1 VANALLLGGRAL
13 SVESVSVHM
22 NWRVMIKIRYVDPNK
37 ISPGLH
43 AAVECHGRSTTV
55 YLLCGLRPQQ
65 RQAAFRRLRMSA
77 RMGYCPALPAPQ
89 LAFARFKDR
98 IRTGLGQAG
107 AVVRSHPAA
116 STVPFML
123 VSAGAIGFLL
133 LAAVSTG
140 AHPGPR
146 TGPLAAAPRSAQAE
160 GAGGGGGVEGTGA
173 SANAA
178 QVPRA
183 PAGPVE
189 AGPASAGTV
198 PAGTVPASPAPAGA
212 GPSAG
217 LPPLPGGLMPAAR
230 EGPDTQLLAPAPRES
245 IGVAAFTSEVVSPRR
260 MAAGSTLTRTRSRTR
275 TGSESGGS
283 LSAAPAAQAP
293 RPSPSAP

>member
-1 VANALLLGGRAL
+1 
-13 SVESVSVHM
+13 M

-116 STVPFML
+116 STVPLML

-133 LAAVSTG
+133 LATVSAG

-146 TGPLAAAPRSAQAE
+146 TPGPLAAAPRPAQAE
-160 GAGGGGGVEGTGA
+160 GAGGGGGAEGPAA

-178 QVPRA
+178 PVPRA
-183 PAGPVE
+183 PAGRVE
-189 AGPASAGTV
+189 AGHVS
-198 PAGTVPASPAPAGA
+198 ASPAPAA

-217 LPPLPGGLMPAAR
+217 LPPLPGGLIPAAR
-230 EGPDTQLLAPAPRES
+230 EGPDSELLAPAPRES

-260 MAAGSTLTRTRSRTR
+260 MAASSTLTRTRDS
-275 TGSESGGS
+275 TGARDSTGTGDSTSTGTGDTE
-283 LSAAPAAQAP
+283 
-293 RPSPSAP
+293 

>member
-1 VANALLLGGRAL
+1 
-13 SVESVSVHM
+13 
-22 NWRVMIKIRYVDPNK
+22 MIKIRYVDPNK

-107 AVVRSHPAA
+107 AVFRSHPAA
-116 STVPFML
+116 STVPLML

-140 AHPGPR
+140 AHPGSRAP
-146 TGPLAAAPRSAQAE
+146 GQLAAAPPGPAQAE
-160 GAGGGGGVEGTGA
+160 GAGGADGTAA

-178 QVPRA
+178 PVPRA
-183 PAGPVE
+183 PASLVPPSRS
-189 AGPASAGTV
+189 PASTVPGGTV
-198 PAGTVPASPAPAGA
+198 PAGTVPAGGA
-212 GPSAG
+212 SAG
-217 LPPLPGGLMPAAR
+217 LPPLPGGLIPAAR
-230 EGPDTQLLAPAPRES
+230 EGPASELLAPAPRES

-260 MAAGSTLTRTRSRTR
+260 TAATVTRTRNSVS
-275 TGSESGGS
+275 TGTSDTESGGR
-283 LSAAPAAQAP
+283 LGSAPAPAARAP
-293 RPSPSAP
+293 RLRPSRTSSAP

>member
-1 VANALLLGGRAL
+1 
-13 SVESVSVHM
+13 
-22 NWRVMIKIRYVDPNK
+22 MIKIRYVDPNK

-89 LAFARFKDR
+89 LAFARFTDR

-116 STVPFML
+116 STVPLML

-133 LAAVSTG
+133 LATVSTG

-146 TGPLAAAPRSAQAE
+146 TPGPLAAAPRPAQAE
-160 GAGGGGGVEGTGA
+160 GSGGGGGGAEGTA
-173 SANAA
+173 APANAA
-178 QVPRA
+178 LVPRA
-183 PAGPVE
+183 PGGPVP
-189 AGPASAGTV
+189 GSPVPGSPVPANPV
-198 PAGTVPASPAPAGA
+198 PAGG

-217 LPPLPGGLMPAAR
+217 LPALPGGLIPAAL
-230 EGPDTQLLAPAPRES
+230 EGPDSELLTPAPRES
-245 IGVAAFTSEVVSPRR
+245 IGVAAFTSDVVSPRR
-260 MAAGSTLTRTRSRTR
+260 TAARGPVTRTRNSVG
-275 TGSESGGS
+275 TGVSVGTGDTASGGR
-283 LSAAPAAQAP
+283 LGSAPAPAARAP
-293 RPSPSAP
+293 RLRPRRSSTAP

>member
-1 VANALLLGGRAL
+1 
-13 SVESVSVHM
+13 
-22 NWRVMIKIRYVDPNK
+22 MIKIRYVDPNK

-116 STVPFML
+116 STVPLML

-133 LAAVSTG
+133 LATVSTG

-146 TGPLAAAPRSAQAE
+146 TPGPLAAAPRPAQAE
-160 GAGGGGGVEGTGA
+160 RAGGGGRAEGTA
-173 SANAA
+173 QSANPAP
-178 QVPRA
+178 VPRA
-183 PAGPVE
+183 R
-189 AGPASAGTV
+189 
-198 PAGTVPASPAPAGA
+198 
-212 GPSAG
+212 
-217 LPPLPGGLMPAAR
+217 GGLIPAAR
-230 EGPDTQLLAPAPRES
+230 GGPDSELLTPAPRES
-245 IGVAAFTSEVVSPRR
+245 VGVAAFTGP
-260 MAAGSTLTRTRSRTR
+260 
-275 TGSESGGS
+275 
-283 LSAAPAAQAP
+283 
-293 RPSPSAP
+293 